1 MLGRRLITA
10 VKDVS
15 FELGAEPEILS
26 IVGESGSGKSTIAA
40 MILGQTEPTEGELQ
54 FSGRT
59 VAIHSRSE
67 RKAFMKEVQPVLQN
81 PFEAFNPLKRV
92 DRYLFETARNFS
104 FSGNR
109 PDRQQAEKM
118 ADAALVHVGLT
129 LEEVK
134 GRFPTNCRAASF
146 SASPLPAH

>member
-92 DRYLFETARNFS
+92 DRYLFETALNFHS
-104 FSGNR
+104 REN
-109 PDRQQAEKM
+109 
-118 ADAALVHVGLT
+118 
-129 LEEVK
+129 
-134 GRFPTNCRAASF
+134 GRTGSRRIGWRMPRSSM
-146 SASPLPAH
+146 SA